1 LQAEDFNPLSVIVP
15 IIGVGVPGADSCF
28 LGTGAI
34 VGDGSL
40 LLTADHVIRDWPGN
54 FVIVTIHTGQQ
65 QYWQVQIIERD
76 IAHDLVLLSVDQ
88 YRPEHPLQP
97 AFDTPLH
104 SNSQLM
110 TFEYG
115 TTVVAGGGITLEP
128 ATRLGH
134 MTRMRFIQSTLGA
147 AGDAALEL
155 SWPALRGA
163 SGAPVVLNDGT
174 FRIVGVVIANV
185 SYHLLPVQ
193 VESVLDEKNNLIEET
208 KYMLPQAIAVNI
220 KHLRAMYE
228 RRSTA
233 RSA

>member
-1 LQAEDFNPLSVIVP
+1 
-15 IIGVGVPGADSCF
+15 
-28 LGTGAI
+28 
-34 VGDGSL
+34 
-40 LLTADHVIRDWPGN
+40 
-54 FVIVTIHTGQQ
+54 
-65 QYWQVQIIERD
+65 
-76 IAHDLVLLSVDQ
+76 
-88 YRPEHPLQP
+88 
-97 AFDTPLH
+97 
-104 SNSQLM
+104 M